1 MKTCIYK
8 NNRIQS
14 SYLFASGF
22 TLGKNRDFWSHN
34 LLYKMETPMSYWV
47 MPMLKKKKKPLKCAI
62 VGFYYLP

>member
-47 MPMLKKKKKPLKCAI
+47 MPMLKKKKNH
-62 VGFYYLP
+62 